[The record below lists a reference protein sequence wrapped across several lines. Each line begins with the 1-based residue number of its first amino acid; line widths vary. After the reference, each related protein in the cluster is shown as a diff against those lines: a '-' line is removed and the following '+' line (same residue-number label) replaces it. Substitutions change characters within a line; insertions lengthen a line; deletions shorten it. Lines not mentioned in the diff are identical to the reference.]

1 MLKNS
6 HLNTTH
12 HALHLM
18 YTGLQRIRQEKKSV
32 GTQKNIAWHY
42 IDKTS
47 VPSTSHNVYSYHTA
61 SCQDTAHK
69 VMDWVDAPVGTADIT
84 LRTGDGVQS
93 KDAKTFTPGEILTL
107 HIRVLQF
114 HMKW

>member
-1 MLKNS
+1 
-6 HLNTTH
+6 
-12 HALHLM
+12 
-18 YTGLQRIRQEKKSV
+18 
-32 GTQKNIAWHY
+32 
-42 IDKTS
+42 
-47 VPSTSHNVYSYHTA
+47 
-61 SCQDTAHK
+61 
-69 VMDWVDAPVGTADIT
+69 MDWVDAPVGTRDIT